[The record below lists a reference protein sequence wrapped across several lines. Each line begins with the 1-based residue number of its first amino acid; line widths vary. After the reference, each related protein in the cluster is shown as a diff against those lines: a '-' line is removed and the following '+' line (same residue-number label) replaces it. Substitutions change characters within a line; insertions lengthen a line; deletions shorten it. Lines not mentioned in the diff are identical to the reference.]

1 MCSPHRDGSRV
12 IAVISQ
18 SGVISLKVLYENAG
32 KKDRVW
38 RKIEENEEILISDK
52 IELRMSPT
60 RNTVIH
66 ASLSNNYV
74 LELVIGKG
82 ALKDTFL

>member
-38 RKIEENEEILISDK
+38 RKIEEILISDK

>member
-1 MCSPHRDGSRV
+1 MTE
-12 IAVISQ
+12 Q
-18 SGVISLKVLYENAG
+18 S
-32 KKDRVW
+32 
-38 RKIEENEEILISDK
+38 ILIKCSEVETTGIRFCIMSGDAK
-52 IELRMSPT
+52 RILRQVSQTRREIELRMSAT